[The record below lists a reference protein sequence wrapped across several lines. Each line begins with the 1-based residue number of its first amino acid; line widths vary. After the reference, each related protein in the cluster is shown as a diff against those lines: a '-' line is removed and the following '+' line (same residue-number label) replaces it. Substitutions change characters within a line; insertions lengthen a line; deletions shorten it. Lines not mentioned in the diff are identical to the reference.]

1 LAGGGLSLDGG
12 GLGALFR
19 LGMFPRFGLDKP
31 VPRSAQND
39 AEDQSTAKT
48 SHNVPFFDVADE
60 RSFLQRPA
68 PPHSGGSTPP
78 KKRCQKKRTR
88 QRNNIKRWAEP
99 FLWGETLPCVHLVKS
114 VEWSNQM
121 FAWLSVARRTLAAVI

>member
-48 SHNVPFFDVADE
+48 SHNVPFFNVADE

-68 PPHSGGSTPP
+68 PLHSGGSPPP
-78 KKRCQKKRTR
+78 KKRCQK
-88 QRNNIKRWAEP
+88 NAPGNGI
-99 FLWGETLPCVHLVKS
+99 TLSDGPNLSYGVKP
-114 VEWSNQM
+114 
-121 FAWLSVARRTLAAVI
+121 